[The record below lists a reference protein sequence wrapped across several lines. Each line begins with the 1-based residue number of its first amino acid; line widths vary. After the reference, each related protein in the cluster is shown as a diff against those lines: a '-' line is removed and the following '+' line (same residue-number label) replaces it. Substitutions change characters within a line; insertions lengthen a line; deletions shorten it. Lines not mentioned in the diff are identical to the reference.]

1 MDILDFMRKINA
13 IGKYFIVA
21 VLILN
26 LMPLV
31 TAGAT
36 GNIKSA
42 LYSLCVL
49 SQTFLGAAS
58 MVLIVLA
65 GTIYAI
71 GQVLGAETRAR
82 ASVWATAM
90 LTGAVIGILIYLI
103 TPMVLNALVAGTGVA
118 VAETNPCSG
127 IQTAA
132 SNGGSSS

>member
-1 MDILDFMRKINA
+1 MRKVNA

-21 VLILN
+21 VLMLN
-26 LMPLV
+26 FLSVVMAEATTS
-31 TAGAT
+31 TAE
-36 GNIKSA
+36 GNIRDA
-42 LYSLCVL
+42 LYQLCSL
-49 SQTFLGAAS
+49 SQTFLGVAA

-103 TPMVLNALVAGTGVA
+103 TPILLTALLSGTGGEVTSDA
-118 VAETNPCSG
+118 GGDPCSG
-127 IQTAA
+127 LAT
-132 SNGGSSS
+132 G

>member
-1 MDILDFMRKINA
+1 MDILNAMRKVNA
-13 IGKYFIVA
+13 IGKYFIIA
-21 VLILN
+21 VFMLN
-26 LMPLV
+26 LMSAT
-31 TAGAT
+31 TATAE

-42 LYSLCVL
+42 LKALCDL
-49 SQTFLGAAS
+49 SQTFLGVAA

-103 TPMVLNALVAGTGVA
+103 TPILLNALLSGTGGA
-118 VAETNPCSG
+118 TTSTSDTDPCSG
-127 IQTAA
+127 LV
-132 SNGGSSS
+132 